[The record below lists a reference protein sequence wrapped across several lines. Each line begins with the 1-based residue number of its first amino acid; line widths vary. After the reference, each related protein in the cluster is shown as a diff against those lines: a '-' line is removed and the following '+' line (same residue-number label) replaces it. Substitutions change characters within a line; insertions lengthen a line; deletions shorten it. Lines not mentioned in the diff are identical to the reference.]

1 MKQRHVLSLIAV
13 SALLA
18 LGGCLNQE
26 KGEIAAVI
34 RTDPSPPEGE
44 YPLVVTFDGRSSVGN
59 VALYI
64 WDFGDGSPLASGEVV
79 HHTYTDPGEYRASLT
94 VREESGREDRAE
106 VVVRVHSKLP
116 VVDELSVDR
125 NVVNANQPVYFY
137 ATAHDPDG
145 EVRLFHWDFGD
156 GSPEVTTPSGTVNRE
171 FLGMGGQP
179 PGHEPH
185 RRRIP
190 QRFGQGFVGGDTPR
204 RDLGEEIPQS
214 PFDVRYLRYSHPILG
229 SDREDIRQCLSPMA
243 PRGRHSYPRPG
254 R

>member
-1 MKQRHVLSLIAV
+1 MKQRHVLSLLAV

-59 VALYI
+59 IDSYI
-64 WDFGDGSPLASGEVV
+64 WDFGDESPLASREVV
-79 HHTYTDPGEYRASLT
+79 RHTYAVPGEYRASLT

-137 ATAHDPDG
+137 ATAHDPDPDG

-156 GSPEVTTPSGTVNRE
+156 GSPEVTTPSGTVSHVYSQEGTYTATVRAEDNDGDLSE
-171 FLGMGGQP
+171 PKGVEVQVLP
-179 PGHEPH
+179 PCHCG
-185 RRRIP
+185 
-190 QRFGQGFVGGDTPR
+190 
-204 RDLGEEIPQS
+204 
-214 PFDVRYLRYSHPILG
+214 
-229 SDREDIRQCLSPMA
+229 
-243 PRGRHSYPRPG
+243 
-254 R
+254 

>member
-1 MKQRHVLSLIAV
+1 MKQRHVLSLLAV

-59 VALYI
+59 IDSYI
-64 WDFGDGSPLASGEVV
+64 WDFGDESPLASGEVV

-156 GSPEVTTPSGTVNRE
+156 GSPEVTTPSGTVS
-171 FLGMGGQP
+171 
-179 PGHEPH
+179 H
-185 RRRIP
+185 
-190 QRFGQGFVGGDTPR
+190 VYTV
-204 RDLGEEIPQS
+204 EENYTFP
-214 PFDVRYLRYSHPILG
+214 VRYTASVRA
-229 SDREDIRQCLSPMA
+229 EDNYGDLSEPLEIDIDV
-243 PRGRHSYPRPG
+243 YPPCHCQG
-254 R
+254 